1 MGVGGSDGIPRDPK
15 ESINLVEGGE
25 LPSYPFVAS
34 TPKLT
39 NLDMGGEG
47 PPMLPFGCIHPKTQG
62 IDKPGRGEERTPI
75 LPFGCIHQNSGNR

>member
-34 TPKLT
+34 TPKLRKLT
-39 NLDMGGEG
+39 NLVEG
-47 PPMLPFGCIHPKTQG
+47 RRKLPFYPFVASTKTQG
-62 IDKPGRGEERTPI
+62 IDE
-75 LPFGCIHQNSGNR
+75 